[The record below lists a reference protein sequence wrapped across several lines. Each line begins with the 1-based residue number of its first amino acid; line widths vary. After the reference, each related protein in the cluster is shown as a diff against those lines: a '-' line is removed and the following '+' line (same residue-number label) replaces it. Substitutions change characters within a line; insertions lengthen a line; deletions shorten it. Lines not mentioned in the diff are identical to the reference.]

1 MEKRKDYYR
10 ILGVPRDATPDAIK
24 RAYKRLARKLR
35 PAKQAGTGDIDDL
48 RVAYETLANAEARRR
63 YDESLGQGERRFD
76 ATSWSFL
83 KSPALGELRRPTRP
97 DTLSGEIVLTA
108 GEAAKGGTL
117 PLDIPVAA
125 TCPACG
131 GTGGAVFD
139 CGHCDGEGRLDT
151 RLPVPVRIP
160 PGLRDGAVF
169 QVAVDEPSVHSL
181 LLTVHIRTDKP

>member
-10 ILGVPRDATPDAIK
+10 ILGVPRDATTDAIK

-35 PAKQAGTGDIDDL
+35 PAKQAVTGDIDDL

-63 YDESLGQGERRFD
+63 YDETLGQGDRRFD
-76 ATSWSFL
+76 AASWSFL
-83 KSPALGELRRPTRP
+83 KSPAMGELRRPTRP
-97 DTLSGEIVLTA
+97 GTLSGEIVLTA
-108 GEAAKGGTL
+108 REAAKGGTL

-131 GTGGAVFD
+131 GTGGAGFD
-139 CGHCDGEGRLDT
+139 CGHCGGEGRLDT

-160 PGLRDGAVF
+160 AGLKDGAVF
-169 QVAVDEPSVHSL
+169 QVAVDEPSLQSL
-181 LLTVHIRTDKP
+181 LLTVHIRADKP